1 MKRNLLVAAAIA
13 ALAFAVERSFRLED
27 DPIRSLAMADPVAA
41 ALFDR
46 YQERSPFR
54 GRIFVEMGGLAPGE
68 QARLAD
74 VLARAGYREVS
85 LLAIPDPTRLLDLAS
100 QLPVETI
107 EGLAAEEALRRRAA
121 EILAVAALPGGGEV
135 LRQLEVDPLGVGP
148 ALVGRFLGSG
158 KGGEGGGGGAP
169 PRVYESP
176 RPLVYADVEKVEEAL
191 AALSPRVHYIGA
203 DFFAVENYR
212 AVRRDVLVCSTLTLL
227 LTLGLFVWFTRR
239 WVLLWLLAVGSL
251 VSYLAGV
258 LAIRVF
264 YAEIFAVV
272 LVYTSTFVSFNTES
286 LVHLSG
292 IEEGRRARTL
302 VGVWS
307 AIGTTLLGMAV
318 MLLGR
323 SVLVRQ
329 MSIASIAGLLAFLV
343 FLVPYR
349 RTVDGI
355 RFRIVPLPGWTA
367 PRWLPGAICG
377 ASAAGLLLVG
387 PPRVETRID
396 AFRYQSAALGRE
408 VDHFSRRLDAAAL
421 GDVVA
426 VPAPGSPSEALRPLA
441 AEGLLAWD
449 DHPLARFR
457 DPAAQEATL
466 AALRARWDG
475 ARSLLARIT
484 EGEGLRLEIVGTPPG
499 RRLGEWEYLGLLGEA
514 GPLRWSDEVGGRR
527 FVHAGLRRVPP
538 DLAARGLVPLG
549 PRTHYDALLTD
560 LSRQLGWL
568 FLAGFAAMV
577 VYLAW
582 IQRDAARILYVF
594 APVLAVALGFAAWSR
609 LTGTPLTIVHFM
621 GFSLVI
627 AIAVDYTAV
636 AVSTDHGDVERSKI
650 LLTGLSAVAT
660 FGVLMLARHPIL
672 RSLGAT
678 VVAGAL
684 PSLAF
689 ALLVRLRQA
698 PGGAR

>member
-27 DPIRSLAMADPVAA
+27 DPIRSLVMADPVAA

-54 GRIFVEMGGLAPGE
+54 GRIFVESDGLSPAE
-68 QARLAD
+68 QARLSEI
-74 VLARAGYREVS
+74 LARAGYREVPF
-85 LLAIPDPTRLLDLAS
+85 LAAPDPARLLDLAS
-100 QLPVETI
+100 QLPAGTVDR
-107 EGLAAEEALRRRAA
+107 LAGEEALRARVA
-121 EILAVAALPGGGEV
+121 EILAVAALPGGGEA

-148 ALVGRFLGSG
+148 ALLERFLGAG
-158 KGGEGGGGGAP
+158 RGGEGGGAP

-176 RPLVYADVEKVEEAL
+176 RPLVYAEVEKVEEAL

-212 AVRRDVLVCSTLTLL
+212 AVRRDVLLCSTLTLL

-239 WVLLWLLAVGSL
+239 WVLLWLLGVGSL

-302 VGVWS
+302 VGIWS

-323 SVLVRQ
+323 SVLLRQ
-329 MSIASIAGLLAFLV
+329 MSIASIAGLLSFLV

-355 RFRIVPLPGWTA
+355 RFRTVPLPGWTA
-367 PRWLPGAICG
+367 PRWLPAALCG

-408 VDHFSRRLDAAAL
+408 VDHFSRRLDAASL

-426 VPAPGSPSEALRPLA
+426 VPATGSPSEALRPLA

-449 DHPLARFR
+449 DHPLARFQ

-475 ARSLLARIT
+475 ARSLLAQIT
-484 EGEGLRLEIVGTPPG
+484 ESEGVRLELPGSPPG
-499 RRLGEWEYLGLLGEA
+499 RRLGEWEYLELLGEV
-514 GPLRWSDEVGGRR
+514 GPLRWSDEAGGRR

-538 DLAARGLVPLG
+538 DLAGRGLVPLG

-577 VYLAW
+577 AYLAW
-582 IQRDAARILYVF
+582 IQRDAVRILYVF

-636 AVSTDHGDVERSKI
+636 AVSTDHGEVELSKI

-678 VVAGAL
+678 VVAGAV

-689 ALLVRLRQA
+689 ALLVRLRRA
-698 PGGAR
+698 PGEAA

>member
-27 DPIRSLAMADPVAA
+27 DPIRSLVMADPVAA

-54 GRIFVEMGGLAPGE
+54 GRIFVESDGLSPAE
-68 QARLAD
+68 QARLSEI
-74 VLARAGYREVS
+74 LARAGYREVPF
-85 LLAIPDPTRLLDLAS
+85 LAVPDPARLLDLAS
-100 QLPVETI
+100 QLPAGTVERLT
-107 EGLAAEEALRRRAA
+107 GEEALRGRAA
-121 EILAVAALPGGGEV
+121 EILAIAALPGGGEA

-148 ALVGRFLGSG
+148 ALLGRFLGAG
-158 KGGEGGGGGAP
+158 RGGEGGGAP

-176 RPLVYADVEKVEEAL
+176 RPLVYAEVEKVEEAL

-212 AVRRDVLVCSTLTLL
+212 AVRRDVLLCSTLTLL

-239 WVLLWLLAVGSL
+239 WVLLWLLGVGSL

-272 LVYTSTFVSFNTES
+272 LVYTSTFGSFNTES

-302 VGVWS
+302 VGIWS

-329 MSIASIAGLLAFLV
+329 MSIASIAGLLSFLV
-343 FLVPYR
+343 FLVPFR

-355 RFRIVPLPGWTA
+355 RFRTVALPGWTA
-367 PRWLPGAICG
+367 PRWLPAVLCG

-408 VDHFSRRLDAAAL
+408 VDHFSRRLDAASL

-426 VPAPGSPSEALRPLA
+426 VPAPGFPSEALRPLA

-449 DHPLARFR
+449 DHPLARFQ

-475 ARSLLARIT
+475 ARSLLEKIT
-484 EGEGLRLEIVGTPPG
+484 DSEGVRLELPGSPPG
-499 RRLGEWEYLGLLGEA
+499 RLLGEWEYLELLGEI
-514 GPLRWSDEVGGRR
+514 GPLRWSDEAGGRR

-538 DLAARGLVPLG
+538 DLAGRGIVPLG

-577 VYLAW
+577 AYLAW

-594 APVLAVALGFAAWSR
+594 APVLSVALGFAAWSR

-636 AVSTDHGDVERSKI
+636 AVSTDHGEVELSKI

-678 VVAGAL
+678 VVAGAV

-689 ALLVRLRQA
+689 ALLVRLRRA
-698 PGGAR
+698 PGEAA